1 MGDVAG
7 QVALVCGA
15 SRGVGRSV
23 AIALA
28 ESGAKVY
35 AVSLCGP
42 RARTEAV
49 LAAGVFD
56 LSNSES
62 PEFTGRTVAALAADA
77 NALRWTGRVLVAATL
92 AKEYGVS
99 DVDGRQPQALT
110 LNEV

>member
-1 MGDVAG
+1 VAYG
-7 QVALVCGA
+7 VAKAATDKMAAGMAHEL
-15 SRGVGRSV
+15 RPHGVTV
-23 AIALA
+23 
-28 ESGAKVY
+28 
-35 AVSLCGP
+35 VSLYAGLV
-42 RARTEAV
+42 RAEAV

-99 DVDGRQPQALT
+99 DVDGRQPEALT